1 MTFRII
7 ALTLM
12 AAFYA
17 CYYIKLF
24 GQKKKGIKTTQIGN
38 GKTGFI
44 KGIECTMMAATILA
58 VAVELVSIIF
68 GGSLL
73 PPWARWLGAL
83 TGAVGV
89 AVFIT
94 AVITMRD
101 SWRAGVSKTDKTAL
115 VTNGIFAISRN
126 PAFLGFDLLYIGILL
141 MFFNWMLFAAS
152 AFAALMFHLQIVNVE
167 EDFLLEA
174 FGDEY
179 LNYRKNV
186 NRYFGRSLSKRNG
199 NK

>member
-1 MTFRII
+1 MIFRVI
-7 ALTLM
+7 ALVLM

-24 GQKKKGIKTTQIGN
+24 GQKKKGIKTTQIGS
-38 GKTGFI
+38 GKTGFV
-44 KGIECTMMAATILA
+44 KGVECTMMVATIL
-58 VAVELVSIIF
+58 VVVVELVSIIL
-68 GGSLL
+68 GTTLL
-73 PPWARWLGAL
+73 PPWARWLGVGIG
-83 TGAVGV
+83 TVGV

-94 AVITMRD
+94 AVITMQD

-115 VTNGIFAISRN
+115 ITNGIFAVSRN

-141 MFFNWMLFAAS
+141 MFFNWVLLAAS

-167 EDFLLEA
+167 EEFLLEA

-179 LNYRKNV
+179 LNYRKKV
-186 NRYFGRSLSKRNG
+186 NRYFGRRLSKRNG
-199 NK
+199 DK